1 MYPGYVYMFLRYPL
15 LVNDRDE
22 FRKKAEREKIILG
35 EWFEAPVYPCYGN
48 MRMWGVKEKDI
59 PVSMD
64 ICKKIVNLPT
74 DVKDMKKIISFLEKE
89 IDLIVDEQ

>member
-1 MYPGYVYMFLRYPL
+1 
-15 LVNDRDE
+15 
-22 FRKKAEREKIILG
+22 
-35 EWFEAPVYPCYGN
+35 
-48 MRMWGVKEKDI
+48 MWGVKEKDI